1 MRGVSKSG
9 MQATVLYLFNAL
21 PDIARGGN
29 IPVAFSMSWRML
41 KLRPSALPDG
51 WVGGGVG
58 WVGGSVTW
66 RGRERPRPSQH
77 QPTTTNQPPRR
88 GGRPRWEPRAKHTL
102 ITLKLTP
109 AKILGDTKYL
119 PEYNLSCEK
128 WWSPGEVAGG
138 LSRSRSPPTT
148 QNSYGGQ
155 NAVRRHSRELG
166 GENRVVKTT

>member
-1 MRGVSKSG
+1 MVFSLGHTVPGLLRAEKEAAPRRFFAEFPNFRENRSKSVKIG
-9 MQATVLYLFNAL
+9 AIFEGFAAILATETRWK
-21 PDIARGGN
+21 P
-29 IPVAFSMSWRML
+29 L
-41 KLRPSALPDG
+41 K
-51 WVGGGVG
+51 GV
-58 WVGGSVTW
+58 
-66 RGRERPRPSQH
+66 RRPSQH

>member
-1 MRGVSKSG
+1 MLQRNKIKLEGFAAILATETRWKPIKGV
-9 MQATVLYLFNAL
+9 
-21 PDIARGGN
+21 R
-29 IPVAFSMSWRML
+29 
-41 KLRPSALPDG
+41 
-51 WVGGGVG
+51 
-58 WVGGSVTW
+58 
-66 RGRERPRPSQH
+66 RPSQH